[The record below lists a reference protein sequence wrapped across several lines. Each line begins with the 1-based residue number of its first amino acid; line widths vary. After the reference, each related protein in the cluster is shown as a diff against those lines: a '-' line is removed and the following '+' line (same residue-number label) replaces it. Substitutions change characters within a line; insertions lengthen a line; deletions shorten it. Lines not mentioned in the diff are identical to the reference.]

1 MNETTRRYALA
12 LAATGLAGSL
22 SGCASLTGA
31 LDGSESPDDEPPQTT
46 RNETQTS
53 NTTDGN
59 GTSSDGPEATD
70 VEIAEP
76 DVFSSKIPVPEA
88 SADYE
93 YATMSARAD
102 APVATVYGSWKCPY
116 TREFVRTM
124 LPELVD
130 EFVASGDVAL
140 EFRSVAYDGDEPFLG
155 EDAPRASRAGL
166 AAWQVDPDSYWTYFE
181 YVFANQPPER
191 REWAQ
196 PDVLARFASEA
207 GVEPTD
213 RFEDELTGS
222 EYSDAVRA
230 ASTQFQELDADAVP
244 RVVTGESVT
253 APNLEIEA
261 TREQLQELAAR
272 DD

>member
-1 MNETTRRYALA
+1 MDETTRRYALA
-12 LAATGLAGSL
+12 LAATGLTGSL

-31 LDGSESPDDEPPQTT
+31 LDGSESSGEEPAQTT

-53 NTTDGN
+53 DTTPEN
-59 GTSSDGPEATD
+59 GTSSNGPETTD
-70 VEIAEP
+70 IEIAEP
-76 DVFSSKIPVPEA
+76 NVFSSKVPVPER
-88 SADYE
+88 STDYE

-116 TREFVRTM
+116 TREFVRTL

-140 EFRSVAYDGDEPFLG
+140 EFRSVAYDGNEPFLG

-166 AAWQVDPDSYWTYFE
+166 AAWQVDPDSYWNYFE

-191 REWAQ
+191 EEWAQ

-222 EYSDAVRA
+222 EYSDTVQE

-244 RVVTGESVT
+244 RVVTEDAVT
-253 APNLEIEA
+253 APNLEVEA
-261 TREQLQELAAR
+261 TREQLQELSAR